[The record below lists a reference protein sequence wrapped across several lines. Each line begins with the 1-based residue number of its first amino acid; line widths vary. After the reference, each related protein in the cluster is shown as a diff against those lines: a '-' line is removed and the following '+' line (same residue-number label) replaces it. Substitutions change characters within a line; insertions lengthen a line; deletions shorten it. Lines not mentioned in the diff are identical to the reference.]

1 MYKNKF
7 NRLPYTAA
15 QSNQALDLKYV
26 LLGNNSMTE
35 GRFDRPV
42 GVAYEPAVLDPIIE
56 VANELLGTKETEA
69 LLPEL
74 AELTREDGVIIESP
88 VGMYRSWVNNKAGAG
103 AIGAAVLPN
112 IIVNILKE
120 YNVSLRSQNVREELI
135 RGGNIEINGYKY
147 RSFKGDYIMDPTTG
161 RPIISGDRKQF
172 IISALV
178 TAATDNA
185 KERLLGKLGLN
196 RNALGITVG
205 LVSLGVDLKTA
216 ILLVNQ
222 PTVRDIYARA
232 EAGEGTVG
240 RLLANEINDL
250 ESLNDDAKKLAFETQ
265 VTTDLLVDEIQSPE
279 AVDNIEKLS
288 ILYLF
293 RNAYSLSNKLQ
304 TLQVLSTNTS
314 FDFSSIDDIS
324 KAFNDMTDVG
334 VFMNDKTFE
343 KDTTIPFDV
352 RFLFKKDKT
361 FQGRYAA
368 ILENLKQSMP
378 AIFVTMSP
386 TFEKFRNVTK
396 ENIPYIETSKA
407 DKNLL
412 SFFIIKAYIKALND
426 KGLAELAVS
435 LNNGFI
441 YDEFAGKITIN
452 SVIDNIRNVLKQEQK
467 SNAFMEFVAKVDTK
481 NPVNKAMINMVKGKT
496 WTSLNSAQ
504 ITNLQNGLRD
514 LYAMPQLR
522 KDVRHLIHYLILKDG
537 LTYARDTFIDIIPVP
552 LLDDI
557 LNVSGNVTDLFN
569 NENISDGQFV
579 SLFGETRDGLLR
591 EWIEGY
597 SNSRGNIYFL
607 QNVRRKIG
615 RQITSQV
622 IPFKKGKAVKR
633 NAKSI
638 LLQQQEDL
646 TWTIEMN
653 ANHKESFSK
662 KEKRKK
668 GKYQNIEYVVDKRR
682 DRNTKNITRAINAQ
696 TKTIQVRDKNIEVIG
711 FPQEIKMD
719 VSTAKQTP
727 GSRTK
732 KDVRTFVLKY
742 LYTPKEFGNYSDT
755 INFAEE
761 NIAYGR
767 KAVY

>member
-1 MYKNKF
+1 M
-7 NRLPYTAA
+7 
-15 QSNQALDLKYV
+15 
-26 LLGNNSMTE
+26 
-35 GRFDRPV
+35 
-42 GVAYEPAVLDPIIE
+42 
-56 VANELLGTKETEA
+56 
-69 LLPEL
+69 
-74 AELTREDGVIIESP
+74 
-88 VGMYRSWVNNKAGAG
+88 
-103 AIGAAVLPN
+103 
-112 IIVNILKE
+112 
-120 YNVSLRSQNVREELI
+120 
-135 RGGNIEINGYKY
+135 
-147 RSFKGDYIMDPTTG
+147 
-161 RPIISGDRKQF
+161 
-172 IISALV
+172 
-178 TAATDNA
+178 
-185 KERLLGKLGLN
+185 
-196 RNALGITVG
+196 
-205 LVSLGVDLKTA
+205 DLKTA

-250 ESLNDDAKKLAFETQ
+250 EALNDDAKKLAFETQ

-412 SFFIIKAYIKALND
+412 SFFIIKAYMKALND

-452 SVIDNIRNVLKQEQK
+452 SVIDNIRNVLKQEQN

-761 NIAYGR
+761 NIAYGL
-767 KAVY
+767 KAVYEEIKTEGSMQQYDAGFIHGDRSTYEYLQEKKENRDSAVNTNESAMNKTAAAASKDPLGMGMKGVVTAATNDSVTFTVSKDDLKKIMVETKQDKEKSKLEKIQEMSENNTEQLNENINTDTAGNSIKVQVKEDPNADYSTIENAWNDLTSEEKKAIGDNQNVTSAESAIARYKITNSVVPVTQEEFMERLKKCK